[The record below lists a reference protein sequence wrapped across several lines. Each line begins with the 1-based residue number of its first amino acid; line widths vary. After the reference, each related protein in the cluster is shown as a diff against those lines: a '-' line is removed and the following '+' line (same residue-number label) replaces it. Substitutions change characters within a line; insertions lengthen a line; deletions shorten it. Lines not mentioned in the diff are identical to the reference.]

1 MEIDTK
7 NCMWNKESNMG
18 VCLLRCEESDCDFIK
33 LNKTINRY
41 KWYLEEIRLQE
52 LRNLDVDYDEYESN
66 CGNTEYSNIINL
78 VEEALGERSPEDCR
92 YDG

>member
-1 MEIDTK
+1 MTVDIK
-7 NCMWNKESNMG
+7 
-18 VCLLRCEESDCDFIK
+18 K
-33 LNKTINRY
+33 LNK
-41 KWYLEEIRLQE
+41 KLEWYLEEIRLQE